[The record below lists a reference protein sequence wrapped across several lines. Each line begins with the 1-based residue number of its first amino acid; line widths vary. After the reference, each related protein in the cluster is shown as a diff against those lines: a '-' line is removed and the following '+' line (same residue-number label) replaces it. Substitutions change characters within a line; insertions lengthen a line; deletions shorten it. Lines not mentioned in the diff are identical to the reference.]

1 MMSQTSKRELVA
13 ELRPRYTLG
22 NRTAKRR
29 ILDELVAVTG
39 YHRKYAI
46 QLLNHPPKGRTHKR
60 RVSQPKYDG
69 RVRAALEQ
77 VWRAAN
83 CICGKRLAPALAE
96 FVTALERYGELKLD
110 AETRRLLL
118 RLSPATAD
126 RLLKR
131 ARQGL
136 RPHGLGT
143 TKPGTLLLQAI
154 PIRTFAQW
162 DDAQPGFME
171 VDLVAHC
178 GTSTHG
184 EYLNSLDMVDVK
196 TRWVELAPLIN
207 RSQATVTAA
216 IADCQLRLPFRLL
229 GLDSDN
235 GSEFINNDLKRHC
248 EKEGI
253 TFTRCR
259 PYKKN
264 DQAYVE
270 QKNWTAVRQV
280 VGYDRFEGPDA
291 WAALSALYVPLRL
304 YLNFFQP
311 VMVLIEKQRNGAKV
325 KKRYDK
331 AKTPYQRVLDAP
343 EVTEEAKQRLR
354 QLYRTLN
361 PAELLRQ
368 IQSHQTA
375 LWKLA
380 QQPSDAIIS
389 TGVPSVA
396 CGEPG
401 FPAPLLQ
408 ITAASDT
415 TNLNEMVQS
424 QSREVRS
431 RREATIT
438 SG

>member
-1 MMSQTSKRELVA
+1 MSQTSKRELVA

-22 NRTAKRR
+22 NRTAQRR

-46 QLLNHPPKGRTHKR
+46 QLLNHPPKGRAHKR
-60 RVSQPKYDG
+60 RASQPKYGG

-77 VWRAAN
+77 VWRTAN
-83 CICGKRLAPALAE
+83 CICGKRLVPVLAE
-96 FVTALERYGELKLD
+96 FVTALEQHGELKLD
-110 AETRRLLL
+110 PETRRLLL

-131 ARQGL
+131 ARQGV

-143 TKPGTLLLQAI
+143 TKPGSLLFQAI

-178 GTSTHG
+178 GNSTHG

-196 TRWVELAPLIN
+196 TRWVELAALIN

-216 IADCQLRLPFRLL
+216 VSDCQARLPYRLL

-248 EKEGI
+248 EQEGI

-280 VGYDRFEGPDA
+280 VGYDRYEGPVA
-291 WAALSALYVPLRL
+291 CTALKALYVPLRL

-311 VMVLIEKQRNGAKV
+311 VMVLVEKQRHGSKIT
-325 KKRYDK
+325 KRYDL
-331 AKTPYQRVLDAP
+331 AKTPYQRALDAP
-343 EVTEEAKQRLR
+343 EVSEAAKQRLR
-354 QLYRTLN
+354 QLYASLN

-368 IQSHQTA
+368 IQARQTA

-380 QQPSDAIIS
+380 QQPSDATMS
-389 TGVPSVA
+389 AGLSSVA
-396 CGEPG
+396 SGEPG
-401 FPAPLLQ
+401 FPTPLLLA
-408 ITAASDT
+408 TSVSGT
-415 TNLNEMVQS
+415 WKLNEMAQS
-424 QSREVRS
+424 QNRKVRS
-431 RREATIT
+431 QYEATIPP
-438 SG
+438 G